1 VHNRTIGNPAVRPD
15 PSAHTSEVDE
25 SGWPLSELD
34 AGRAI
39 HSRSVEDLQ
48 LETRVM
54 RSPRLEV
61 ELQLPAP
68 LALGRSVGD
77 VTSIASSLTS

>member
-1 VHNRTIGNPAVRPD
+1 MHNRTIGNLTVRAD
-15 PSAHTSEVDE
+15 PSIRTAAIDE

-48 LETRVM
+48 LET
-54 RSPRLEV
+54 
-61 ELQLPAP
+61 
-68 LALGRSVGD
+68 G
-77 VTSIASSLTS
+77 